1 MRTAIKKSYIM
12 LLSAATV
19 SAAALAVG
27 AYPFHAGAWKNSAIE
42 GLQTLWETKDYS
54 GLFHGEGNEGGKPGF
69 QHIVDRD
76 VDFTFLWSSAAMKTL
91 GLLPS
96 VTFSRDNGAGNS
108 GRMAGPVSS
117 ASFGTVLA
125 ALTGNEAMKYLAG
138 TTAYFYGFGNP
149 PLLSAGTITDPT
161 RTVYAGELPTP
172 SVNNNPPAPSSPGQ
186 HPSTPTP
193 LPSALPLLGS
203 GLACLEVLRRIRKV

>member
-1 MRTAIKKSYIM
+1 MRTAIKKSCIM
-12 LLSAATV
+12 LLSAATI
-19 SAAALAVG
+19 SAAALAVS

-54 GLFHGEGNEGGKPGF
+54 GLFHGEGNEGGKTGF
-69 QHIVDRD
+69 LHIVDRD

-91 GLLPS
+91 GLLPA
-96 VTFSRDNGAGNS
+96 VTFSRDNGASNS
-108 GRMAGPVSS
+108 APMAGPVSS
-117 ASFGTVLA
+117 TSFGPVLA
-125 ALTGNEAMKYLAG
+125 ALPGNEAMKYLAG
-138 TTAYFYGFGNP
+138 TTAYISGFGNP

-161 RTVYAGELPTP
+161 RPAYEGELPTNP
-172 SVNNNPPAPSSPGQ
+172 ASNNTSGSASPGQ

-203 GLACLEVLRRIRKV
+203 GLACLVVSRRIRKI